1 MKTFRNGPAVLA
13 LAALAAAG
21 CLLTSGQFVAHYALP
36 DSAFNTSGTFQG
48 EIVDLNTISEYNDHK
63 QDLKRV
69 DDLALVGDI
78 RNNGAAA
85 VQVEAWI
92 VPAAT
97 TPPIGVVPGAV
108 KLWGPI
114 SVPAGSTV
122 SVGWDESSTL
132 FVGKQ
137 VLIDEIKGDGVF
149 GVYLSAPSQTYDIN
163 TTNAA
168 FIAVFSAAK

>member
-1 MKTFRNGPAVLA
+1 MKTFSKSPALLA

-21 CLLTSGQFVAHYALP
+21 CILTSGQFVAHYALP

-97 TPPIGVVPGAV
+97 TPPTSVVPGAV

-122 SVGWDESSTL
+122 NVGWDESSTL

-149 GVYLSAPSQTYDIN
+149 GVYLSAPSPTYDIN

>member
-1 MKTFRNGPAVLA
+1 M
-13 LAALAAAG
+13 
-21 CLLTSGQFVAHYALP
+21 
-36 DSAFNTSGTFQG
+36 
-48 EIVDLNTISEYNDHK
+48 DLNTIREYNDHK

-78 RNNGAAA
+78 RNNGATA

-122 SVGWDESSTL
+122 NVGWDESSAL

-149 GVYLSAPSQTYDIN
+149 GVYLSAPSPTYDIN

-168 FIAVFSAAK
+168 FITVFSAAK

>member
-1 MKTFRNGPAVLA
+1 MNTFRKSPALVA

-21 CLLTSGQFVAHYALP
+21 CILTSGQFVAHYALP
-36 DSAFNTSGTFQG
+36 DSAFNTGGTFQG
-48 EIVDLNTISEYNDHK
+48 EIVDLNTIREYNDHK

-78 RNNGAAA
+78 RNNGATA

-97 TPPIGVVPGAV
+97 TPPTGVVPGAV
-108 KLWGPI
+108 KLWGPV

-122 SVGWDESSTL
+122 NVGWDESSEL

-149 GVYLSAPSQTYDIN
+149 GVYLSAPSPTYDIN

-168 FIAVFSAAK
+168 FITVFSAAK